1 MTDLALNAE
10 LGPTTSPRLA
20 GLFPRISVMYAAIYL
35 HYGAF
40 GLYIP
45 MWFAHRGLNPEQI
58 GVLMSLPLLLRIL
71 FVAPVTGLADRL
83 RRIREVLLVCVIGAM
98 LIMSTMTFAHSY
110 WQMLLFFT
118 LFSLVW
124 DPLPILA
131 DGYATLAVRTQQLDY
146 GRMRLWGSLS
156 FVVASTASGSL
167 IGAYSAE
174 IVPWLTAALLA
185 VPIIPILMLPPDR
198 RLGASEK
205 AKSKEWRKV
214 VADNKLMM
222 TMVAT
227 ALITASHTL
236 LNTFGAIQWTAQ
248 GLSGSMI
255 GVLIGLAIVSEVAAL
270 FVAQRLLGGRSPLW
284 LIAIGGG
291 VAVLRWAYMSTEP
304 GLYELAV
311 LALLNG
317 ITGMAVITGLMLFI
331 AQRVD
336 AHLISTAQGINA
348 VVLGAIAAIATAAS
362 GYAWSA
368 LGSTSYLLAA
378 LVSAVGLTMT
388 GVALWKRR

>member
-1 MTDLALNAE
+1 MADVAFDTGVESAAPARLVGLA
-10 LGPTTSPRLA
+10 
-20 GLFPRISVMYAAIYL
+20 PRISVMYAAIYL

-58 GVLMSLPLLLRIL
+58 GVLMSLPLLLRLL

-98 LIMSTMTFAHSY
+98 LLMSTMTFAHSY

-167 IGAYSAE
+167 IETYSAE

-185 VPIIPILMLPPDR
+185 LPILPILLLPADR

-205 AKSKEWRKV
+205 AQSREWRKV
-214 VADNKLMM
+214 LADKKLMM
-222 TMVAT
+222 AMAAA

-236 LNTFGAIQWTAQ
+236 LTTFGAIQWSAQ
-248 GLSGSMI
+248 GVSGSMI
-255 GVLIGLAIVSEVAAL
+255 GMLIGLAIVSE
-270 FVAQRLLGGRSPLW
+270 
-284 LIAIGGG
+284 IA
-291 VAVLRWAYMSTEP
+291 
-304 GLYELAV
+304 
-311 LALLNG
+311 
-317 ITGMAVITGLMLFI
+317 
-331 AQRVD
+331 
-336 AHLISTAQGINA
+336 
-348 VVLGAIAAIATAAS
+348 
-362 GYAWSA
+362 
-368 LGSTSYLLAA
+368 
-378 LVSAVGLTMT
+378 
-388 GVALWKRR
+388 